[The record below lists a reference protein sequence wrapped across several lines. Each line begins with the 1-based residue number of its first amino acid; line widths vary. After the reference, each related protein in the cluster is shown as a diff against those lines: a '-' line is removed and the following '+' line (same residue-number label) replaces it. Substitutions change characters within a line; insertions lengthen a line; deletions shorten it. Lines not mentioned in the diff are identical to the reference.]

1 MKLPGIGPYTA
12 GAIMNFAFNTPAP
25 MVDTN
30 IRRILIA
37 ELGLPE
43 SISPKELN
51 EISLLVTP
59 AYRANDRGNALM
71 DYGALYFSSKLS
83 GIKPISKQSKFA

>member
-12 GAIMNFAFNTPAP
+12 GAIMNFAFNVPSP

-37 ELGLPE
+37 ELDLPE
-43 SISPKELN
+43 STPPKELN
-51 EISLLVTP
+51 EISFLVTP
-59 AYRANDRGNALM
+59 PYRANDRGNALM
-71 DYGALYFSSKLS
+71 DYGALHFTAQKS
-83 GIKPISKQSKFA
+83 